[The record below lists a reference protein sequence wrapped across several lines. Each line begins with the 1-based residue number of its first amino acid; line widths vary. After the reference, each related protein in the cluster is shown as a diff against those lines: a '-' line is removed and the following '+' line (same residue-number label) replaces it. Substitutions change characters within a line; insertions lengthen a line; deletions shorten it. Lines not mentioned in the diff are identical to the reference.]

1 MNHEKEHKQEALG
14 EYKIIHPSLHLST
27 PMLYSPFIAYIGCG
41 QIYYYYTTLWKHIML
56 KKDVGMDV

>member
-27 PMLYSPFIAYIGCG
+27 PMLYSPFITYVAFG
-41 QIYYYYTTLWKHIML
+41 QML
-56 KKDVGMDV
+56 YN

>member
-27 PMLYSPFIAYIGCG
+27 PMLVLLLH
-41 QIYYYYTTLWKHIML
+41 T
-56 KKDVGMDV
+56 